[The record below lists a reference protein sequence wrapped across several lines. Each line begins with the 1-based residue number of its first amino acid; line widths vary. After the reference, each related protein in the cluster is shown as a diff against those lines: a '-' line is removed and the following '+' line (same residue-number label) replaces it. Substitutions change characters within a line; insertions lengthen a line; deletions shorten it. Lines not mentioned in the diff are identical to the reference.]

1 MRHPCANSLRATY
14 SGTARAALP
23 SSEGGWVGERE
34 ATDLRHAVRES
45 RHRRVASLGPMSEG
59 AGTAEV
65 HHFMTLVNRVASD
78 DASIR
83 RRVDALSPDQRVAV
97 AGEVVEYA
105 NGMENDEMG
114 RHLIKEAIRRALP

>member
-1 MRHPCANSLRATY
+1 
-14 SGTARAALP
+14 
-23 SSEGGWVGERE
+23 
-34 ATDLRHAVRES
+34 
-45 RHRRVASLGPMSEG
+45 
-59 AGTAEV
+59 
-65 HHFMTLVNRVASD
+65 MTLVNRVASD